1 LRTPSQEL
9 RIFIGKEAKVK
20 GKEVRVKAQGPR
32 TLHSQK
38 CSYLRGTQQLGWAP
52 HPSSMKYPQ
61 VFYTA
66 EL

>member
-1 LRTPSQEL
+1 M
-9 RIFIGKEAKVK
+9 GKEAKVK